1 MKTGVFASHKI
12 HWVVFFDIKK
22 SQKNHTQISKERSGM
37 FGRDIRIEFYNEE
50 NPEET
55 AGEYWCSDED
65 ANDEEIGQAVIDEC
79 GFESVRN
86 IDYYFDY
93 EEYGRMMFT
102 DGSYISTDN
111 GYVECSDY
119 DDSLGEDFEKE
130 LEEELTEDKG
140 EQIL

>member
-1 MKTGVFASHKI
+1 
-12 HWVVFFDIKK
+12 
-22 SQKNHTQISKERSGM
+22 M

-55 AGEYWCSDED
+55 AGEYWCGDEN
-65 ANDEEIGQAVIDEC
+65 ATDEEIGQSVIDEC

-119 DDSLGEDFEKE
+119 DDSLGEDFENA
-130 LEEELTEDKG
+130 LEEELNEEKG
-140 EQIL
+140 EER